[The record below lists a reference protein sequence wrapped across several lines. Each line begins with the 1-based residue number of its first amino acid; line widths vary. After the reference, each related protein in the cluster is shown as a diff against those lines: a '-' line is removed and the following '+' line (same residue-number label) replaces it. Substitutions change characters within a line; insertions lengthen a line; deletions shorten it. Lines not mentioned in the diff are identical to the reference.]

1 MDHDRLQVNILICCK
16 TWPIYTISTQQH
28 NEAPECVPFPGD
40 VATAGRWWRGYG
52 NRLCRS
58 STDVEAYFRLGRMQ
72 GSAGSVGE
80 KRELFIERRR
90 VAAWRPIWNWS
101 WDCGVP
107 WYIAPYIH
115 FPRGSHCAGRHET
128 VESNDT
134 SNKKRRHV
142 WFIVVGCGCERGW
155 GGRRTG
161 KLGSECGLLEASKRS
176 RRAQIAFHTRPRS
189 KVGNPK
195 PNLYYTHTNSYCFH
209 PSEWL
214 CAGSEEGNL
223 GCDGSPSPSTPSAL
237 SPRIIAL
244 DRWAAGAPSPDATP
258 TALEWAAAIAQ
269 STPALQSLVP
279 VVTMR
284 RGVRP
289 PAGAVLQGEAQV
301 RTHQARGAE
310 QVQPVSSLKIK

>member
-1 MDHDRLQVNILICCK
+1 MDVKEDE
-16 TWPIYTISTQQH
+16 
-28 NEAPECVPFPGD
+28 EAGE
-40 VATAGRWWRGYG
+40 
-52 NRLCRS
+52 
-58 STDVEAYFRLGRMQ
+58 Q
-72 GSAGSVGE
+72 GSWAANVGS
-80 KRELFIERRR
+80 L
-90 VAAWRPIWNWS
+90 RP
-101 WDCGVP
+101 
-107 WYIAPYIH
+107 AK
-115 FPRGSHCAGRHET
+115 E
-128 VESNDT
+128 
-134 SNKKRRHV
+134 
-142 WFIVVGCGCERGW
+142 VVG
-155 GGRRTG
+155 RRSHFTLDPAV
-161 KLGSECGLLEASKRS
+161 KWEI
-176 RRAQIAFHTRPRS
+176 Q
-189 KVGNPK
+189 NPIFI
-195 PNLYYTHTNSYCFH
+195 THTHFHCFH

>member
-1 MDHDRLQVNILICCK
+1 MDHDRIQVNIIICCK

-107 WYIAPYIH
+107 YIH
-115 FPRGSHCAGRHET
+115 FPRGSHCAGRHGT

-142 WFIVVGCGCERGW
+142 WFI
-155 GGRRTG
+155 
-161 KLGSECGLLEASKRS
+161 
-176 RRAQIAFHTRPRS
+176 
-189 KVGNPK
+189 
-195 PNLYYTHTNSYCFH
+195 
-209 PSEWL
+209 
-214 CAGSEEGNL
+214 
-223 GCDGSPSPSTPSAL
+223 
-237 SPRIIAL
+237 
-244 DRWAAGAPSPDATP
+244 
-258 TALEWAAAIAQ
+258 
-269 STPALQSLVP
+269 
-279 VVTMR
+279 
-284 RGVRP
+284 
-289 PAGAVLQGEAQV
+289 
-301 RTHQARGAE
+301 
-310 QVQPVSSLKIK
+310 